1 MSKHTRRAV
10 LAGIAAAP
18 ALAAPAL
25 AAHAGNDVRLR
36 ELWAQYLEK
45 FAAERAIDAAI
56 VPTRAAYD
64 AEEVGGAAA
73 NHLSEANQPLWIKHG
88 LDRLYEDWNAAGEL
102 VEEIVEAILE
112 EEAEGLF
119 GIGVKLA
126 ALPADGNCRD
136 PAHDHED
143 AIISAL
149 TEIDRLIGSTFVSSF
164 KVLHMDEVDDG
175 AVS

>member
-1 MSKHTRRAV
+1 MSKSHSRRAV
-10 LAGIAAAP
+10 LAGIATAP

-25 AAHAGNDVRLR
+25 AHQAGDTRLR

-56 VPTRAAYD
+56 DPARAAYD
-64 AEEVGGAAA
+64 AEEVGGASAS
-73 NHLSEANQPLWIKHG
+73 HLSEANHPLWKKHG
-88 LDRLYEDWNAAGEL
+88 LDRLHDAWNAAGEL
-102 VEEIVEAILE
+102 VDETVEAIRE

-126 ALPADGNCRD
+126 ALPADGGSRD
-136 PAHDHED
+136 PVPDHED
-143 AIISAL
+143 AIVSAL
-149 TEIDRLIGSTFVSSF
+149 TEIDRLIGSAFVSSF
-164 KVLHMDEVDDG
+164 SVHMDEADDE